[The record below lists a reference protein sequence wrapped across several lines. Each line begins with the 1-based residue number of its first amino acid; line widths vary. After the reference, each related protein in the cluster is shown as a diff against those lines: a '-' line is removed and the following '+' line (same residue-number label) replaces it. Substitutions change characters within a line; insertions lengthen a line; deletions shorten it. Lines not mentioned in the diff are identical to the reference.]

1 MKSDLGRVD
10 GLLRVAAGLMLI
22 AGFFLLAGDVRWL
35 GLLGVIPLIT
45 GAFNRWPA
53 YAAFGFDTCHARR
66 N

>member
-10 GLLRVAAGLMLI
+10 GLLRVAAGPMPI

-45 GAFNRWPA
+45 GAFNGWPA